1 MQIIKTSKELGFSS
15 KLKKSVL
22 KNIILGGAIFAF
34 SYQVIAQ
41 EQPELETED
50 QIQVEEKSES
60 TADNVVATPLPLE
73 QIKTFADIFTRIK
86 LSYVEPVTDEQL
98 LEYAVD
104 GMLAGL
110 DPHSVYL
117 KGEKY
122 TDLNE
127 DTRGQFTG
135 LGIEVVMEGGFVKVI
150 APIDDTPAAKA
161 GIQSGDLIIRI
172 NGEVISGLTLNEATE
187 KMRGAPGT
195 SIKLTILRESEPDP
209 FDIELKR
216 AIVKLSSVKRNRLS
230 DQIGYL
236 RVTQFQQNTGEN
248 FRKELKALRDESSFS
263 GLVIDLR
270 NNPGGLLTSAVSIVD
285 SFITDGVIVSTKGRD
300 ESTKKEY
307 KATAVDLI
315 EGKPIVVLVNGGSA
329 SASEIVAGALQDH
342 NRAMI
347 MGTETFGKGSV
358 QTVLNI
364 NESDAIKLTTA
375 RYYTPSGRS
384 IQAAGVVPDV
394 IVDQRE
400 FKEREQ
406 GFKRIKEND
415 LPGHLDNEAK
425 VKKDNTTQ
433 QTDELLAADYQLN
446 EAFNLLKGLVLYEK
460 SKAAKATDDVNNTDT
475 ANVK

>member
-1 MQIIKTSKELGFSS
+1 MNKTSNQKRLVRVILPSIIAF
-15 KLKKSVL
+15 VL
-22 KNIILGGAIFAF
+22 YFPFN
-34 SYQVIAQ
+34 YQMANAQ
-41 EQPELETED
+41 EDLQESADKTVITE
-50 QIQVEEKSES
+50 EEIE
-60 TADNVVATPLPLE
+60 AVNEITPLPLD

-117 KGEKY
+117 RGDKY
-122 TDLNE
+122 EDLNE

-209 FDIELKR
+209 FDIVLKR

-236 RVTQFQQNTGEN
+236 RVTQFQANTAES
-248 FRKELKALRDESSFS
+248 FRKELKKLRENDEFS
-263 GLVIDLR
+263 GLIIDLR
-270 NNPGGLLTSAVSIVD
+270 NNPGGLLTAAVSIVD
-285 SFITDGVIVSTKGRD
+285 SFITDGVIVSTKGRSE
-300 ESTKKEY
+300 ESAKEY
-307 KATAVDLI
+307 NATAIDLI

-342 NRAMI
+342 KRAMI

-364 NESDAIKLTTA
+364 NDDDAIKLTTA

-394 IVDQRE
+394 LVNQRQ
-400 FKEREQ
+400 FKDTEQ
-406 GFKRIKEND
+406 GFERVKEND
-415 LPGHLDNEAK
+415 LPGHLDNEIEVKIDAK
-425 VKKDNTTQ
+425 SEE
-433 QTDELLAADYQLN
+433 TDKLLAADYQLN
-446 EAFNLLKGLVLYEK
+446 EAFNLLKGMVLFSGNRTATSNADK
-460 SKAAKATDDVNNTDT
+460 STKTDS
-475 ANVK
+475 

>member
-1 MQIIKTSKELGFSS
+1 MKKISNTSNSDPLPHCAIDRLIVLFLSLSLLGSPILAWS
-15 KLKKSVL
+15 QAEESV
-22 KNIILGGAIFAF
+22 NVSDTA
-34 SYQVIAQ
+34 VID
-41 EQPELETED
+41 EP
-50 QIQVEEKSES
+50 SEPN
-60 TADNVVATPLPLE
+60 TAPSTPLPLE

-86 LSYVEPVTDEQL
+86 LSYVEPVSDEQL

-122 TDLNE
+122 QDLDE

-135 LGIEVVMEGGFVKVI
+135 LGLEVVMEGGFVKVI

-195 SIKLTILRESEPDP
+195 KILLTILRESEPDP
-209 FDIELKR
+209 FDIEITR
-216 AIVKLSSVKRNRLS
+216 AVVKLSSVKRKRLS
-230 DQIGYL
+230 EQVGYL
-236 RVTQFQQNTGEN
+236 RVTQFQLNTGES
-248 FRKELKALRDESSFS
+248 FRKELKKLRDEESFA
-263 GLVIDLR
+263 GLIIDLR

-285 SFITDGVIVSTKGRD
+285 NFITEGVIVSTKGRD
-300 ESTKKEY
+300 ESSKKEY
-307 KATAVDLI
+307 QATAVDLLN
-315 EGKPIVVLVNGGSA
+315 GKPIVVLVNGGSA

-342 NRAMI
+342 GRAMI

-364 NESDAIKLTTA
+364 NETDAIKLTTA

-394 IVDQRE
+394 LVKQRRFE
-400 FKEREQ
+400 KQEQ
-406 GFKRIKEND
+406 GFERIKEND
-415 LPGHLDNEAK
+415 LPGHLDNESKTK
-425 VKKDNTTQ
+425 VSSDTAETQ
-433 QTDELLAADYQLN
+433 EMLANDYQLN
-446 EAFNLLKGLVLYEK
+446 EAFNLLKGLVLFQHK
-460 SKAAKATDDVNNTDT
+460 NDASAD
-475 ANVK
+475 